1 MEKKL
6 VILAATLV
14 ARLIWR
20 LTKITSGPLRMAVFL
35 AVQAAITVRFR
46 SAVTEK
52 PHATASSRVR
62 ANVNY
67 ISPDFINIKRFIYET
82 NKLTVSMTSGT

>member
-35 AVQAAITVRFR
+35 AVQAAITVLVPVVRNR
-46 SAVTEK
+46 LGKKRPAK
-52 PHATASSRVR
+52 TA
-62 ANVNY
+62 
-67 ISPDFINIKRFIYET
+67 
-82 NKLTVSMTSGT
+82 

>member
-20 LTKITSGPLRMAVFL
+20 LTKITSGPLRMVVFL
-35 AVQAAITVRFR
+35 AIQAAITVLVPVVRNR
-46 SAVTEK
+46 LGKKRPAK
-52 PHATASSRVR
+52 AT
-62 ANVNY
+62 
-67 ISPDFINIKRFIYET
+67 
-82 NKLTVSMTSGT
+82 